1 MLSFALRRL
10 LGVVPVVFLTSVIVF
25 GLMHLL
31 PGDPVQLLVG
41 QSQAEVSAATIE
53 ALRHQYLLDQP
64 IWLQYVAWARHLLVG
79 DFGHSL
85 QTHQAVWV
93 MIRPRI
99 LPTAQ
104 IGLTAWI
111 VALIVAVPLG
121 AVTARHPG
129 SLGDWVGTVATLSGA
144 AMPYFLIGGVL
155 IFVVALRLGW
165 LPPSGYVSPDQGLG
179 ASIRSTILPAITLSL
194 SLGAVIAR
202 QARASFTE
210 VLQFPYI
217 RSARAKGLSEIQVMT
232 HHAFKNAMLPVV
244 TILGV
249 QLATMFSGA
258 VVTETIFAIP
268 GIGRLLVDAI
278 LGRDYPVV
286 QAVVLLITVVVVMAN
301 LLVDIIYGLLDP
313 RIRRA

>member
-1 MLSFALRRL
+1 MLSYVFRRV
-10 LGVVPVVFLTSVIVF
+10 LGVIPVVFLTSVIVF

-41 QSQAEVSAATIE
+41 QAQAEVSAATIA
-53 ALRHQYLLDQP
+53 ALRHEYMLDQP
-64 IWLQYVAWARHLLVG
+64 IWLQYAAWARHMLVG

-85 QTHQAVWV
+85 QTHQPVWEV
-93 MIRPRI
+93 IRPRI
-99 LPTAQ
+99 LPTVQ

-111 VALIVAVPLG
+111 MAVLVAVPLG
-121 AVTARHPG
+121 AIAARHPG
-129 SLGDWVGTVATLSGA
+129 SLGDWVGTVTTLSGA

-155 IFVVALRLGW
+155 IYLVALRLGL
-165 LPPSGYVSPDQGLG
+165 LPPSGYVPPDKGLG
-179 ASIRSTILPAITLSL
+179 ESIRSTIMPAITLSL

-202 QARASFTE
+202 QARASFAE

-217 RSARAKGLSEIQVMT
+217 RSARAKGLSETQVMT

-258 VVTETIFAIP
+258 VVTETVFAIP
-268 GIGRLLVDAI
+268 GIGRLLVDSI

-286 QAVVLLITVVVVMAN
+286 QAVVLFLTVIVVMAN
-301 LLVDIIYGLLDP
+301 LLVDILYGLLDP

>member
-1 MLSFALRRL
+1 MLTYGFRRV
-10 LGVVPVVFLTSVIVF
+10 LGVIPVVFLTSVIVF

-41 QSQAEVSAATIE
+41 QSQSEVSPETIAAI
-53 ALRHQYLLDQP
+53 RHQYMLDQP
-64 IWLQYVAWARHLLVG
+64 IWLQYVAWAQHMLSG
-79 DFGHSL
+79 DLGHSL
-85 QTHQAVWV
+85 QTHQAVWD

-99 LPTAQ
+99 LPTVQ
-104 IGLTAWI
+104 IGMTAW
-111 VALIVAVPLG
+111 VLAVLVAVPLG
-121 AVTARHPG
+121 ALTARHPG
-129 SLGDWVGTVATLSGA
+129 SAADWIGTVATLAGA

-155 IFVVALRLGW
+155 IYFVALRLGW
-165 LPPSGYVSPDQGLG
+165 LPPSGYVPPGQSLTD
-179 ASIRSTILPAITLSL
+179 SIRSTIMPALTLSL
-194 SLGAVIAR
+194 SLAAVIAR
-202 QARASFTE
+202 QARASFSE

-217 RSARAKGLSEIQVMT
+217 RSARAKGLSETQVMLR
-232 HHAFKNAMLPVV
+232 HAFQNAMLPVV
-244 TILGV
+244 TILGL

-286 QAVVLLITVVVVMAN
+286 QAVVLFITVIVVGAN
-301 LLVDIIYGLLDP
+301 LVVDIIYGVLDP

>member
-1 MLSFALRRL
+1 MLSFAFRRL
-10 LGVVPVVFLTSVIVF
+10 LGVIPVVFLTSVIVF
-25 GLMHLL
+25 GLMRLL

-64 IWLQYVAWARHLLVG
+64 IWLQYLAWARHLLVG

-104 IGLTAWI
+104 IGFTAWI
-111 VALIVAVPLG
+111 LALVVAVPLG

-129 SLGDWVGTVATLSGA
+129 SLGDWVGTVTTLSGA

-165 LPPSGYVSPDQGLG
+165 LPPSGYVPPGQGLG
-179 ASIRSTILPAITLSL
+179 PSIRSTILPAVTLSL

-202 QARASFTE
+202 QARASFNE

-217 RSARAKGLSEIQVMT
+217 RSARAKGLSELQVMT

-286 QAVVLLITVVVVMAN
+286 QAVVLLITIVVVVAN

>member
-1 MLSFALRRL
+1 VLSYAFKRV
-10 LGVVPVVFLTSVIVF
+10 LGVIPVVFLTSVIVF

-31 PGDPVQLLVG
+31 PGDPVQLLI
-41 QSQAEVSAATIE
+41 SQAQTEVSAATIA
-53 ALRHQYLLDQP
+53 ALRHQYMLDQP
-64 IWLQYVAWARHLLVG
+64 IWLQYIAWVRHMLVG

-85 QTHQAVWV
+85 QTHQPVWE

-104 IGLTAWI
+104 IGFTAWI
-111 VALIVAVPLG
+111 MAVIVAVPVG
-121 AVTARHPG
+121 AITARHPG
-129 SLGDWVGTVATLSGA
+129 SPGDWVGTVTALSGA

-155 IFVVALRLGW
+155 IYFVALRLGW
-165 LPPSGYVSPDQGLG
+165 LPPSGYVPPDKGLG
-179 ASIRSTILPAITLSL
+179 VSIRSTIMPAITLSL

-202 QARASFTE
+202 QARASFAE

-217 RSARAKGLSEIQVMT
+217 RSARAKGLSETQVMT

-268 GIGRLLVDAI
+268 GIGRLLVEAI

-286 QAVVLLITVVVVMAN
+286 QAVVLFITVIVVMAN
-301 LLVDIIYGLLDP
+301 LLVDILYGVLDP